1 VIRKIFPLA
10 LLAILLSML
19 SLPAQALGVPRYFTF
34 TGAGFGHGV
43 GLSQIGAKGQ
53 ALSGKSAQDIL
64 QYYFPGTTLNTVD
77 DSSTI
82 RVNLAHQVT
91 TVSVTLNKAFPDG
104 KMQVIPGDIP
114 MDSPSNF
121 PYLTKPTVT
130 FTLIDSEAAASTA
143 YTTAP
148 VWTVRW
154 SGTSA
159 LAGPDSVVNVN
170 APGTSLSLH
179 YGQIQVRTIPVSG
192 QGYRIEVTDTMRLGD
207 EYMYG
212 VGEVRAG
219 WPIEAIK
226 AQVIASRTYALA
238 HDGPIRPLCDC
249 NVYSSK
255 YDQVY
260 IGYAKELDPNYLS
273 NFKTAVDQTRGM
285 AIYYQ
290 GSPINVY
297 FSSSTGGFTQRS
309 QDVWGTPFPY
319 LVSVPDPWSLDST
332 LNPGYARWVRK
343 VSQSDIS
350 SAFGL
355 PNIVR
360 VKIGARTQTDSV
372 LYVTGY
378 SLNGRSKTLPVG
390 TFKTAVHLPSSWFH

>member
-1 VIRKIFPLA
+1 MRKILPFT
-10 LLAILLSML
+10 LLILILTSIT
-19 SLPAQALGVPRYFTF
+19 LPAQAIGVPRSFTF
-34 TGAGFGHGV
+34 TGSGFGHGV

-64 QYYFPGTTLNTVD
+64 QYYFPGTSLTTVD

-82 RVNLAHQVT
+82 RVNVAHQVT
-91 TVSVTLNKAFPDG
+91 TVSVTMNKAFPDG
-104 KMQVIPGDIP
+104 KLQVIPGDIP
-114 MDSPSNF
+114 IDSPSNF
-121 PYLTKPTVT
+121 PFLTKPTVT
-130 FTLIDSEAAASTA
+130 FTLIDTEAAASTA

-159 LAGPDSVVNVN
+159 LDGPDSVVNVN

-179 YGQIQVRTIPVSG
+179 YGQIQVRTIPVPG
-192 QGYRIEVTDTMRLGD
+192 QGYRIEVTDTLRLGD

-212 VGEVRAG
+212 VGEVRAS
-219 WPIEAIK
+219 WPLEAIK

-238 HDGPIRPLCDC
+238 HTGQVRPICDC

-260 IGYAKELDPNYLS
+260 IGYAKELDPSYLS
-273 NFKTAVDQTRGM
+273 NFKLAVDQTRGM

-290 GSPINVY
+290 GALINVY

-309 QDVWGTPFPY
+309 QDVWGTAFPY
-319 LVSVPDPWSLDST
+319 LVSVPDPWSLDAT

-343 VSQSDIS
+343 VPQSDMS

-360 VKIGARTQTDSV
+360 VKIGARTATDSV

-378 SLNGRSKTLPVG
+378 SLDGRSKTLPVG